1 MQDISEL
8 YRGYEDKVIDG
19 KKLASEIEDSVRDG
33 VKLVAEKG
41 VDTTLATILVG
52 EHPPSK
58 LYVKLKHWACKRVG
72 ISSIDHKL
80 PQETG
85 EKELLSL
92 ISELNADD
100 EVHGILVQ
108 MPLPE
113 HINPISIMKAVA
125 PGKDVD
131 GFHPSNMGRLMQGD
145 ESGFVPCTP
154 KGIMLALER
163 YGIDVQGRHAV
174 VVGHSNIVGKP
185 TAAMLLNRNATLSV
199 CHVYTQNLPA
209 YTTQADI
216 LVVATGVRGLIK
228 KDMVKK
234 GAVVFDVG
242 ITWVDERVHGDVQFS
257 EVVDSVRL
265 ISPVPGGVGPI
276 TIAVLMA
283 HTLKAASLTTR

>member
-19 KKLASEIEDSVRDG
+19 RALASEIEGEVKEG
-33 VKLVAEKG
+33 VSLLKEEGAEPA
-41 VDTTLATILVG
+41 LATILVG

-72 ISSIDHKL
+72 IRSIDHKL
-80 PQETG
+80 PEDTN
-85 EKELLSL
+85 EEELLSL
-92 ISELNADD
+92 ITELNEDD
-100 EVHGILVQ
+100 EVDGILVQ
-108 MPLPE
+108 MPLPR
-113 HINPISIMKAVA
+113 HIDALRVMRTISPA
-125 PGKDVD
+125 KDVD

-154 KGIMLALER
+154 KGIMIALER
-163 YGIDVQGRHAV
+163 YGIEVQGKHAV

-199 CHVYTQNLPA
+199 CHVYTHDLPH
-209 YTTQADI
+209 YTRQADI
-216 LVVATGVRGLIK
+216 LVVATGVKGLIK
-228 KDMVKK
+228 GDMVKS

-242 ITWVDERVHGDVQFS
+242 ITWIEDKVYGDVEFS
-257 EVVDSVRL
+257 EVVDVARL

-276 TIAVLMA
+276 TIAVLMS
-283 HTLKAASLTTR
+283 HTLKAALSRK

>member
-8 YRGYEDKVIDG
+8 YKGYEDKVIDG
-19 KKLASEIEDSVRDG
+19 RRLGSEIEAEVKRG
-33 VKLVAEKG
+33 VEALTERG
-41 VDTTLATILVG
+41 VQPALATILVG

-72 ISSIDHKL
+72 IRSIDHKL
-80 PQETG
+80 PEDTTQG
-85 EKELLSL
+85 ELLSL
-92 ISELNADD
+92 ISELNADE

-113 HINPISIMKAVA
+113 HIEPTAIMGAISQS
-125 PGKDVD
+125 KDVD
-131 GFHPSNMGRLMQGD
+131 GFHPYNMGRLVQGD

-154 KGIMLALER
+154 KGIMIALDR
-163 YGIDVQGRHAV
+163 YGIDVQGRNAV
-174 VVGHSNIVGKP
+174 VVGHSTIVGKP

-199 CHVYTQNLPA
+199 CHVYTQNLAA

-216 LVVATGVRGLIK
+216 LVVATGVKGLIK
-228 KDMVKK
+228 GDMVKK

-242 ITWVDERVHGDVQFS
+242 ITWIDDRVYGDVEFS
-257 EVVDSVRL
+257 EVVERARL
-265 ISPVPGGVGPI
+265 VSPVPGGVGPL

-283 HTLKAASLTTR
+283 HTLRAASLKG

>member
-8 YRGYEDKVIDG
+8 YRGYEDKVVDG
-19 KKLASEIEDSVRDG
+19 KRLASEIEGKVKDG

-163 YGIDVQGRHAV
+163 YGIDVQAGMP
-174 VVGHSNIVGKP
+174 SWWD
-185 TAAMLLNRNATLSV
+185 TAT
-199 CHVYTQNLPA
+199 
-209 YTTQADI
+209 
-216 LVVATGVRGLIK
+216 
-228 KDMVKK
+228 
-234 GAVVFDVG
+234 
-242 ITWVDERVHGDVQFS
+242 
-257 EVVDSVRL
+257 
-265 ISPVPGGVGPI
+265 
-276 TIAVLMA
+276 
-283 HTLKAASLTTR
+283 